1 MRWLQSIADRAACA
15 LVVCQGSTLFAE
27 GLAAEVKKLPD
38 DVLESV
44 QLTED
49 EDDPAEQ
56 EGDTDS

>member
-1 MRWLQSIADRAACA
+1 M
-15 LVVCQGSTLFAE
+15 VCQGSTLFAE